1 MAVIIIPTYFA
12 GNMLHNCLES
22 ILKNVVSPEILVFKN
37 TLGWLQACNHAISS
51 TTDDVILLN
60 DDTLLLT
67 DIVQEMKTLA
77 NSDSKIG
84 IVGGKSISPDGQY
97 INNFGIRVA
106 PDGNTSHRYYGEL
119 KDKVTDVTYQKSIE
133 GSCMYIK
140 REVINKIG
148 LLDENYGQGYRSEV
162 DYCFRA
168 REVGYK
174 IVSCPTAE
182 YIHLVGQTS
191 YPLNIQNNTYEY
203 FMQIWGDKLA
213 TGKI

>member
-12 GNMLHNCLES
+12 GGMLHNCLES
-22 ILKNVVSPEILVFKN
+22 ILKNVVSPEVLIFKN
-37 TLGWLQACNHAISS
+37 TLGWLQACNHAMSN
-51 TTDDVILLN
+51 TTGDVILLN

-67 DIVQEMKTLA
+67 DIVQEMETLA
-77 NSDSKIG
+77 YSNPKIG
-84 IVGGKSISPDGQY
+84 IVGGKSLTPDGQY
-97 INNFGIRVA
+97 VNNFGIRVA

-119 KDKVTDVTYQKSIE
+119 KDKIIDIVYQKAVE

-140 REVINKIG
+140 RELINKIG
-148 LLDENYGQGYRSEV
+148 LLDENYGQGYRGEV
-162 DYCFRA
+162 DYCFKA
-168 REVGYK
+168 REVGYSV
-174 IVSCPTAE
+174 VSCPTAE

-203 FMQIWGDKLA
+203 FMSIWGDKLA